1 MAGKLTPKTATEN
14 NFLEEHKV
22 KAQLLTRID
31 KIENH
36 PLTYTTVK
44 DPIPESDQVLI
55 KIKAC
60 GVCYSN
66 LHMIEGELK
75 EFGVPAKLPIIPGHE
90 VTGEIQD
97 IGNLAKGF
105 QRGDRVGL
113 QVLWKTDGTC
123 EFCLSGREN
132 LCLKR
137 QTTGEVV
144 DGGFA
149 EYMVAPAAFVYHLP
163 DNLGFEESASL
174 FCPGITGYH
183 AVKKANVRFGQKV
196 AIIGIGGV
204 GHMTLQFAKLAGS
217 ETIAVDTSE
226 AKLKLAQDI
235 GADHALT
242 PMELDDY
249 VLNTGRPDI
258 VMVHAPSQKA
268 VEQALRIVKRG
279 GTVLM
284 GVNGNAPV
292 SFPEEYSIM
301 GSFIGTR
308 QEMNETLKLASMGK
322 IRVDYTSYRLS
333 DAEDVLIKLKQGK
346 IVGRAIL
353 VP

>member
-1 MAGKLTPKTATEN
+1 M
-14 NFLEEHKV
+14 
-22 KAQLLTRID
+22 KAQLCIRID
-31 KIENH
+31 KIENR
-36 PLTYTTVK
+36 PLKYTTVP
-44 DPIPESDQVLI
+44 DPTPQSDQVLI
-55 KIKAC
+55 KVKAC

-75 EFGVPAKLPIIPGHE
+75 QFGVPAKLPIIPGHE
-90 VTGEIQD
+90 VTGEIMEV
-97 IGNLAKGF
+97 GRATRGF
-105 QRGDRVGL
+105 MEGDRVGV
-113 QVLWKTDGTC
+113 QVLWNTDGTC

-144 DGGFA
+144 DGGYA
-149 EYMVAPAAFVYHLP
+149 EYMVAPSGFVHHLP

-174 FCPGITGYH
+174 FCPGVTAYH
-183 AVKKANVRFGQKV
+183 AVKRANVRVGQKV

-204 GHMTLQFAKLAGS
+204 GHMTLQFAKLAGA

-242 PMELDDY
+242 AMELDEFT
-249 VLNTGRPDI
+249 VKTGRPDV

-284 GVNGNAPV
+284 GVCGDAPV
-292 SFPEEYSIM
+292 SFPEEYTIM
-301 GSFIGTR
+301 GSVIGTR
-308 QEMNETLKLASMGK
+308 QEMNEVLKIASMGRV
-322 IRVDYTSYRLS
+322 RVDWNVYRLS
-333 DAEDVLIKLKQGK
+333 EAEDVLIKLKQGK

>member
-1 MAGKLTPKTATEN
+1 M
-14 NFLEEHKV
+14 

-36 PLTYTTVK
+36 PLIYTTVK
-44 DPIPESDQVLI
+44 DPILESDQVLI
-55 KIKAC
+55 KVRAC

-75 EFGVPAKLPIIPGHE
+75 QFGVPAKLPIIPGHE
-90 VTGEIQD
+90 VTGEIEET
-97 IGNLAKGF
+97 GSLTKGF
-105 QRGDRVGL
+105 QRGDRVGV
-113 QVLWKTDGTC
+113 QVLWKADGTC
-123 EFCLSGREN
+123 EFCLTGREN

-144 DGGFA
+144 DGGYA
-149 EYMVAPAAFVYHLP
+149 EYMTAPAAFVHHLP
-163 DNLGFEESASL
+163 NNLGFEESASL

-183 AVKKANVRFGQKV
+183 AVKRANVRFGQKV
-196 AIIGIGGV
+196 AVIGIGGV
-204 GHMTLQFAKLAGS
+204 GHMTLQFAKLAGA

-226 AKLKLAQDI
+226 DKLKLAQEI
-235 GADHALT
+235 GSDHALT

-249 VLNTGRPDI
+249 VLNNGRPDI

-284 GVNGNAPV
+284 GVCGDAPV
-292 SFPEEYSIM
+292 SFPEEYTIL
-301 GSFIGTR
+301 GSVIGTR

-322 IRVDYTSYRLS
+322 VRVDYNSFKLS
-333 DAEDVLIKLKQGK
+333 DAEEVLIKLKQGK

>member
-1 MAGKLTPKTATEN
+1 M
-14 NFLEEHKV
+14 
-22 KAQLLTRID
+22 KAQLLTGID

-36 PLTYTTVK
+36 PLTYTAVN
-44 DPIPESDQVLI
+44 DPVPESDQVLI
-55 KIKAC
+55 KVKAC

-66 LHMIEGELK
+66 LHMIEGDLRQ
-75 EFGVPAKLPIIPGHE
+75 FGVPAKLPIIPGHE
-90 VTGEIQD
+90 VTGEIQE
-97 IGNLAKGF
+97 IGSLVEEF
-105 QRGDRVGL
+105 QRGDRVGV

-149 EYMVAPAAFVYHLP
+149 EFMTAPAAFVYHLP

-174 FCPGITGYH
+174 FCPGITAYH
-183 AVKKANVRFGQKV
+183 AVKRANVQFGQKV
-196 AIIGIGGV
+196 AVIGIGGV
-204 GHMTLQFAKLAGS
+204 GHMTLQFAKLAGA

-235 GADHALT
+235 GADHTLT
-242 PMELDDY
+242 PRELDGY
-249 VLNTGRPDI
+249 ILNNGRPEV

-268 VEQALRIVKRG
+268 VEQALRIIKRG

-284 GVNGNAPV
+284 GVIGDTRI
-292 SFPEEYSIM
+292 SFPEEYSVI

-308 QEMNETLKLASMGK
+308 HEMNETLKLASTGK
-322 IRVDYTSYRLS
+322 IRVDYTTYRLS
-333 DAEDVLIKLKQGK
+333 DAEDVLIMLKQGK